1 MYLGYEAKELSSKH
15 LVDQHD
21 ITSLKRTSMVYMTKS
36 EMERKRID
44 IEQQKRNELADTA
57 DIERIIN
64 DHKYRDFTGML
75 PDFEYTRRHGIDNL
89 DSQLQR
95 FTFEPQAELHV
106 HHHNLRHLKV

>member
-1 MYLGYEAKELSSKH
+1 MYLGYEAQELSSKH

-44 IEQQKRNELADTA
+44 IEQHERNELVDTA
-57 DIERIIN
+57 DIEHIIH
-64 DHKYRDFTGML
+64 DHKYQDFPGIL
-75 PDFEYTRRHGIDNL
+75 PDFDCTRRHWIDNL

-95 FTFEPQAELHV
+95 FTFEPQAELQV
-106 HHHNLRHLKV
+106 HHHNLQHLKV